1 MPPSDTAHHADGAC
15 TPHADQA
22 PSSARSPGHGGPAR
36 RRRALPIPEVSA
48 GMLVRRVDVRPADVV
63 FLKGILE
70 ASEGLGTIFAERGG
84 ELFVAAP
91 PDREKDLVELLDD
104 LVREIDVRVHPEAQA
119 GSDR

>member
-1 MPPSDTAHHADGAC
+1 
-15 TPHADQA
+15 
-22 PSSARSPGHGGPAR
+22 
-36 RRRALPIPEVSA
+36 
-48 GMLVRRVDVRPADVV
+48 MLVRRVDVRPADVV

-91 PDREKDLVELLDD
+91 PDREQELVELLDD
-104 LVREIDVRVHPEAQA
+104 LAREIDARVHPAASA

>member
-1 MPPSDTAHHADGAC
+1 MPSPDTAHPTDRAC
-15 TPHADQA
+15 TPSASPA
-22 PSSARSPGHGGPAR
+22 PEARSPGHGGPAR

-84 ELFVAAP
+84 ELVVAAP
-91 PDREKDLVELLDD
+91 PDRQKDLDELLRD
-104 LVREIDVRVHPEAQA
+104 LTLEIHVRVHDDAA
-119 GSDR
+119 SGSDR